1 MDLTIL
7 KYLYWNKKPDN
18 LLSNNYIFK
27 TSLRV
32 KIKSIAKRQ
41 RISEAHSIY
50 AQKTSYNIG
59 SHESLNISINSLFI
73 KPSKLKF
80 NFYPPLRV
88 QAILNMRSN

>member
-1 MDLTIL
+1 MDISIL

-18 LLSNNYIFK
+18 LLSNNYIVK

-32 KIKSIAKRQ
+32 KIKSISKRQ
-41 RISEAHSIY
+41 RISEAHSIF

-80 NFYPPLRV
+80 NFYPTLQV
-88 QAILNMRSN
+88 QVIFNIRSN